1 MINPGGVGL
10 TLAFR
15 KARTI
20 FNYILITAVGLFFLV
35 PIFWMVTTSL
45 KPDSEILSTLFFGSK
60 LVWGNYSEAMNYL
73 PFGRFYLNSTFVAFS
88 VTFLV
93 LLTSSLSAYAFA
105 RITFPARDKLF
116 LLYLATLMIPGQLTI
131 VPLFIIMKTFGWID
145 TYYSLILP
153 AAFTAFGTFLLR
165 QFFLTIPSELE
176 DAARMDGC
184 KRLGIY
190 WHVILPL
197 SKPALATLAVFTFVG
212 QWNNFLW
219 PLIVTNTTAKF
230 VIPLGIMNFQG
241 QHGTEWNLLMAAAT
255 VSIIPGVILFLFVQR
270 YLVEGI
276 TMTGMGGK

>member
-1 MINPGGVGL
+1 
-10 TLAFR
+10 
-15 KARTI
+15 
-20 FNYILITAVGLFFLV
+20 
-35 PIFWMVTTSL
+35 
-45 KPDSEILSTLFFGSK
+45 
-60 LVWGNYSEAMNYL
+60 
-73 PFGRFYLNSTFVAFS
+73 
-88 VTFLV
+88 
-93 LLTSSLSAYAFA
+93 
-105 RITFPARDKLF
+105 
-116 LLYLATLMIPGQLTI
+116 
-131 VPLFIIMKTFGWID
+131 
-145 TYYSLILP
+145 
-153 AAFTAFGTFLLR
+153 
-165 QFFLTIPSELE
+165 
-176 DAARMDGC
+176 MDGC